1 MSGSGE
7 QVAGAIK
14 TDGTLW
20 MWGENGDGQLGQN
33 SNTDTESPVQIPGT
47 TWTGKLLMARRS
59 MACAKTDGTMWVW
72 GNNEYG
78 ALGLN
83 QNDNSPVRRYSS
95 PVQLGS
101 GTNWYTE
108 HNTSNNGSDWIL
120 LSERT

>member
-1 MSGSGE
+1 
-7 QVAGAIK
+7 
-14 TDGTLW
+14 
-20 MWGENGDGQLGQN
+20 
-33 SNTDTESPVQIPGT
+33 
-47 TWTGKLLMARRS
+47 

-108 HNTSNNGSDWIL
+108 YNTSNNGSDWIL